1 MSSTER
7 RRTPNFKRFLVTGVV
22 LGFFVGAAVAVV
34 GDPAP
39 SYAASSQ
46 LGYLGVMGAA
56 LGALLAGALAA
67 LLDRRS

>member
-1 MSSTER
+1 VSSTER

>member
-1 MSSTER
+1 VSSTER

-22 LGFFVGAAVAVV
+22 LGFFVGVAVAVV